1 MRKRLIRS
9 IILIAVVSIFVG
21 AAIAITTNATITNE
35 IAVNQLNGGDEAY
48 IMQELY
54 NKYRIVVPAVG
65 AMLII
70 LSAIPFIK
78 TVYQI
83 FITKNTKENNQ

>member
-1 MRKRLIRS
+1 MRKRLISS
-9 IILIAVVSIFVG
+9 IILIAVVSIFVA

-83 FITKNTKENNQ
+83 FIKNTKENNQ

>member
-1 MRKRLIRS
+1 MRKRLISS
-9 IILIAVVSIFVG
+9 IIRVVVVAIFVC

-54 NKYRIVVPAVG
+54 YKYKAVVPFVG
-65 AMLII
+65 TVIVI
-70 LSAIPFIK
+70 LSAIPLIK
-78 TVYQI
+78 IVYQI
-83 FITKNTKENNQ
+83 FKNKGE